1 MNKQPRRGKRG
12 LRIARK
18 IGLGMVTL
26 LLVLAAAGAWWN
38 ALAIRHYRQ
47 ANPQP
52 GMLYTVN
59 GEPMHLY
66 CTGAGSPTVVLE
78 AGRGDDFL
86 GWGKV
91 QPALSRTT
99 RVCSYDRA
107 GFGWSAVQPGPRDA
121 AHIVHQ
127 LNQLLRQAGIEGPL
141 VLMGHSAGGIYIRAY
156 AARYPRDVAGLV
168 FVDASSPTQNL
179 ELPAAVLA
187 LDEHGAFQ
195 VAVLKASI
203 RLGVARAMG
212 MCDQVMPGFD
222 AQAGL
227 WKADA
232 CIPAQINVYQREEA
246 GWPASLLA
254 TAHTGPYGD
263 MPILVFSHDPKQPL
277 PPQLPA
283 PVTVAEWRQA
293 NVIWDRLQQQLAQ
306 LSTHGHRIIAKG
318 SGHYIQFD
326 RPDVLNR
333 AVPIFIRQIRDGSVA
348 AADGRVRVE

>member
-1 MNKQPRRGKRG
+1 MNRQPQRGKRG
-12 LRIARK
+12 WRIARR

-47 ANPQP
+47 ANPPP
-52 GMLYTVN
+52 GKLYTVN
-59 GEPMHLY
+59 REPMHLY
-66 CTGAGSPTVVLE
+66 CSGTGSPTLVLE
-78 AGRGDDFL
+78 SGRGDDFL
-86 GWGKV
+86 VWGKV
-91 QPALSRTT
+91 QPTLSRAT

-107 GFGWSAVQPGPRDA
+107 GFGWSATQPGPHDA
-121 AHIVHQ
+121 AHIADQ
-127 LNQLLRQAGIEGPL
+127 LHELLRQADIEGPL

-156 AARYPRDVAGLV
+156 ATRYPRDLAGLV
-168 FVDASSPTQNL
+168 FVDASSPTQDL
-179 ELPAAVLA
+179 QLPAAMLA
-187 LDEHGAFQ
+187 LDEHSAFQ

-203 RLGVARAMG
+203 QLGIARAAG
-212 MCDQVMPGFD
+212 LCDQVMPGFE

-246 GWPASLLA
+246 GWPASLLEA
-254 TAHTGPYGD
+254 AQTGPYGD
-263 MPILVFSHDPKQPL
+263 LPILVFSRDPNQPR
-277 PPQLPA
+277 PPQLPG

-293 NVIWDRLQQQLAQ
+293 NAIWDGLQQQLAQ

-333 AVPIFIRQIRDGSVA
+333 AVPAFIQQIRDGSVSA
-348 AADGRVRVE
+348 SNGHLQVE